1 MRLFQNSGVYRAYRP
16 RLERLTRDCNRFDAA
31 TRAFLDDRFGAAH
44 FLKPVLDG
52 DPDAFFTN
60 GDDERTQRLW
70 AAEQGMAADAP
81 LDAILL
87 AQIEH
92 HRTEIFYNLDPMR
105 YGNAFLARLP
115 GCVRR
120 TVAWRAAPSQG
131 GQFLNHDVIVNN
143 FPTLLEGYRAQGARA
158 EYLAPAHDPEMD
170 TYAARTDR
178 PVDVL
183 FVGTFSRHH
192 RVRTALLEAIA
203 RLRSRMT
210 VVMHLDVSR
219 YTRLAETPL
228 GWVGPLRRD
237 RRSRDIR
244 KVAQAPVFGRD
255 LLNALGNAK
264 IVVNGAID
272 MAGPDRGNMR
282 IWEALGCGAVLIS
295 DSGRYPEDI
304 QAGEHFLSY
313 DNAEMV
319 PAIIKDLITEPQQ
332 LSSLAGRGHK
342 QIARAYSKEA
352 QFLRFSEIVNGTH

>member
-16 RLERLTRDCNRFDAA
+16 RLERLTRDCDRFDAA

-52 DPDAFFTN
+52 DPDAFFAN

-70 AAEQGMAADAP
+70 ATEQGMAADAP

-92 HRTEIFYNLDPMR
+92 HRTEVFYNLDPMR
-105 YGNAFLARLP
+105 YGDVFLARLP

-120 TVAWRAAPSQG
+120 TIAWRAAPSQG

-170 TYAARTDR
+170 AYAARTDR

-192 RVRTALLEAIA
+192 RVRTAMLEAIA
-203 RLRSRMT
+203 RLRERMT

-244 KVAQAPVFGRD
+244 KVAKAPVFGRD
-255 LLNALGNAK
+255 LLNAIGNAK

-282 IWEALGCGAVLIS
+282 VWEALGCGAAMIS
-295 DSGRYPEDI
+295 DAGRYPDHLRDGSEFESYSTKQELVEKLIALVANDHKRI
-304 QAGEHFLSY
+304 EMALLGHQA
-313 DNAEMV
+313 
-319 PAIIKDLITEPQQ
+319 
-332 LSSLAGRGHK
+332 
-342 QIARAYSKEA
+342 IAQKYSKSWQLE
-352 QFLRFSEIVNGTH
+352 QFAALAS